1 MKIIHTADWHLGNRL
16 MDRSRAKEQ
25 GEFLRWLLELT
36 DQEKPDA
43 LIISGDVFDTGTP
56 GEGTREMYYKFLSQ
70 ADERGCHQV
79 VVTAGNH
86 DSVAQMES
94 ARPFLGRFHCQMVT
108 KITAEEEEKALIE
121 VQGDAGEVKGLI
133 CAIPYLRPADA
144 SVSTEERDEEGNSLS
159 YRLGINRMVVRIGQ
173 LAACWKEAHPGKPVV
188 AMGHLPVLGVERTNS
203 TRDQLGTIEVVSESI
218 FPHTFDYV
226 ALGHIHKASDPGK
239 GRILYSG
246 SPLAMGVD
254 EAQYKHYVFVVDV
267 GEKLDVRAV
276 EVPKFTDFVQKK
288 CMNRAEL
295 DEMLDEI
302 LRRTGEQT
310 APIWL
315 SVQYYGGDL
324 TPNELNA
331 IVRQRLPEESVPCIL
346 TKRALEEAIP
356 ATQAGGTGDSLS
368 NYTPE
373 TLFERRMGEYIAEH
387 PGMEGRR
394 EKLKSMFMEALSEAI
409 S

>member
-16 MDRSRAKEQ
+16 MDRSRVKEQ
-25 GEFLRWLLELT
+25 GEFLQWLLELAAK
-36 DQEKPDA
+36 EKPDA

-70 ADERGCHQV
+70 ADENGCRQV

-94 ARPFLGRFHCQMVT
+94 ARPFLGRFHCHLVT
-108 KITAEEEEKALIE
+108 RIAAGEEEKGLLE
-121 VQGDAGEVKGLI
+121 VYGEDGEVKGLI
-133 CAIPYLRPADA
+133 CAIPYLRPAEVA
-144 SVSTEERDEEGNSLS
+144 VPTEERDEEGNSLS
-159 YRLGINRMVVRIGQ
+159 YRLGVSHMVGRVGQ

-188 AMGHLPVLGVERTNS
+188 AMGHLPVLGVERTRS
-203 TRDQLGTIEVVSESI
+203 TRDQLGTIEVVSGSL
-218 FPHTFDYV
+218 FSQSFDYV
-226 ALGHIHKASDPGK
+226 VLGHIHKASDPGS

-254 EAQYKHYVFVVDV
+254 EAQYKHYVFVVEV

-276 EVPKFTDFVQKK
+276 EVPTFTDFEQRR

-295 DEMLDEI
+295 DEMLGEM
-302 LRRTGEQT
+302 LRKTGEQT

-331 IVRQRLPEESVPCIL
+331 IVRRKLPEESVPCII
-346 TKRALEEAIP
+346 TKRALEGAVP
-356 ATQAGGTGDSLS
+356 ATQDSEASDSLS

-387 PGMEGRR
+387 PGMEGQQ
-394 EKLKSMFMEALSEAI
+394 EKLRGLFSEALSEAR